1 MACVACVNCVT
12 SHLST
17 HCRNWTLTK
26 FGQGSIV
33 GHMPKPLLS
42 TAETAERLGVS
53 VSTVTRLA
61 ESGRLPIA
69 HRMPGRTGAMLFDQA
84 DVDRLATAEAS

>member
-1 MACVACVNCVT
+1 
-12 SHLST
+12 
-17 HCRNWTLTK
+17 
-26 FGQGSIV
+26 
-33 GHMPKPLLS
+33 MPKPLLS

-69 HRMPGRTGAMLFDQA
+69 HRMPGKTGAMLFDA
-84 DVDRLATAEAS
+84 SDVDAYTKAAPAEAGDAA